1 MMIGSR
7 FERYNVGVNSPKRV
21 LSTGY
26 IGNVMKNPIYRKF

>member
-7 FERYNVGVNSPKRV
+7 LVLYNTGVNSPERV